1 MKNQKADTLLSLLLT
16 EDPELRQ
23 LLFSLFMPA
32 GTQTLLLIVR
42 YHPSFSATAS
52 GLIPLLG
59 SWGILSV
66 RQEELSLLLSNPYLE
81 YAMLPRRIEYQL
93 QNATAQSCISPAFPA
108 PSLADTAGAG
118 PSEAPHTASITDL
131 MGSSEAPRT
140 FGSETGKGILIA
152 VIDSGIDVNHPD
164 FRNPDGSTRILAL
177 WDQTLPTDASSGK
190 YRLGEIFS
198 REQINEI
205 LTTQN
210 EFSASTDRSGHGT
223 HVAGICTGNGAAS
236 NGRWTGIAPEA
247 SLLIVKLYPIDGD
260 AVSTTAYLMM
270 AIDWCVETALQE
282 KTPLVI
288 NLSYGNNYGSHTGTE
303 MLDDYLNLA
312 CGIGQNCICIGT
324 GNEGITGKHTVLRLP
339 GTSEL
344 PDTPVV
350 IEWNISPFEAQLNLQ
365 LWKSFVDDFDFTV
378 IAPDGSRSMLI
389 TRAYEAADTVTLSV
403 GRATIVL
410 SYNPPTP
417 FTTEQEIQLLF
428 LPDPETGY
436 IPAGIWQLEF
446 TRLSLLQGACELW
459 LPSGNANMGATRFL
473 QPSETTTLTIPSTA
487 LLPISVAGY
496 NSRLDS
502 VAAFSG
508 RGFTSPSATTNPF
521 IKPDLCAPAVDI
533 ISAAPGGR
541 YTAKSGTSMAVPF
554 VSGACARLME
564 WGIKKGNDPFL
575 YGEKIKAYLIR
586 GARQLPA
593 LSSYPNPIT
602 GYGALCLKNSYP
614 PFLND

>member
-16 EDPELRQ
+16 EDPKLRQ
-23 LLFSLFMPA
+23 LLFSLFMPS
-32 GTQTLLLIVR
+32 GTQAFLLIVR
-42 YHPSFSATAS
+42 YHPSFSATVS

-66 RQEELSLLLSNPYLE
+66 RQEELSLLLSNPFLE

-93 QNATAQSCISPAFPA
+93 QNAKAQSCISSEASGSISFSE
-108 PSLADTAGAG
+108 PSE
-118 PSEAPHTASITDL
+118 PSEAFR
-131 MGSSEAPRT
+131 SSS
-140 FGSETGKGILIA
+140 GGETGKGILIA
-152 VIDSGIDVNHPD
+152 IIDSGIDVNHPD

-177 WDQTLPTDASSGK
+177 WDQTLPTNASSGK

-205 LTTQN
+205 LMTQN
-210 EFSASTDRSGHGT
+210 EFLASTDRSGHGT
-223 HVAGICTGNGAAS
+223 HVAGICAGNGAAS
-236 NGRWTGIAPEA
+236 NGRLSGVAPDA

-282 KTPLVI
+282 KAPLVI

-303 MLDDYLNLA
+303 MLDDYLDLA

-324 GNEGITGKHTVLRLP
+324 GNEGIAGKHTVLRVP
-339 GTSEL
+339 DFSGL

-389 TRAYEAADTVTLSV
+389 TRAYEAADAITLQV
-403 GRATIVL
+403 GRATIIL

-436 IPAGIWQLEF
+436 IPSGIWQLEF

-459 LPSGNANMGATRFL
+459 LPSGNENMAATRFL

-502 VAAFSG
+502 VASFSG

-541 YTAKSGTSMAVPF
+541 YTTKSGTSMAVPF